1 MVDKV
6 QSQSPGFF
14 QSLYDGV
21 FKGDFSSNDS
31 KTKTVAQIGVGLVP
45 FVGQAA
51 DVRDTAAALHD
62 VKKGRSGG
70 WSNLGFALVGWV
82 PLAGD
87 FAKSVHKVGI
97 RGTLSAVRGA
107 FDSVA
112 DSWRSISRYGEE
124 KMGSFKGLFYKPAT
138 ELRGSDLPPGAYGV
152 TNRWGDI
159 EISDELDDI
168 TAASTLDHEQVH
180 SFLSPKLKYGQEL
193 RAKIS
198 LLGYAESHLLRR
210 VEEGLAEGWARWK
223 AEGISAVAK
232 GWRFPLENPYGI
244 DPQRVKIERNV
255 LVGMAS
261 TAVAAGAEI
270 GEKIGNDE

>member
-1 MVDKV
+1 MADRV
-6 QSQSPGFF
+6 QSQGSGFF

-21 FKGDFSSNDS
+21 IKGDFSANDS
-31 KTKTVAQIGVGLVP
+31 KTKTVAQIGIGLVP

-51 DVRDTAAALHD
+51 DIRDTAAALSD
-62 VKKGRSGG
+62 VKQGRTGS
-70 WSNLGFALVGWV
+70 WSNLGFALAGWI

-87 FAKSVHKVGI
+87 FVKSANKIGV
-97 RGTLSAVRGA
+97 RGTFNAVGRA

-112 DSWRSISRYGEE
+112 DSWKSISRYGEE
-124 KMGSFKGLFYKPAT
+124 KLGSFKGLFYKPAT
-138 ELRGSDLPPGAYGV
+138 ELKGSDLPPGTYGV
-152 TNRWGDI
+152 TNRWGDV
-159 EISDELDDI
+159 EISDQLDNI

-193 RAKIS
+193 RANIS

-223 AEGISAVAK
+223 AEGISGIAK

-255 LVGMAS
+255 LVGVAS
-261 TAVAAGAEI
+261 TAIGAGAAI
-270 GEKIGNDE
+270 GEKIGNEE